1 MMATLRTFYL
11 QLLKNGPSSFCGYVA
26 FMGLW
31 PLSCLYGVIVRVRLY
46 AYSTGLKTIYRAKV
60 PVVSVGNLTV
70 GGTGKTPMADF
81 LAKWMLRH
89 GIKAAIVSR
98 GYGGEY
104 TDPVMRVMLEGEQAT
119 KPANCGDEPFL
130 LARKNPS
137 VPVFVARRR
146 ALGVEAAEEAG
157 AELIIL
163 DDGFQHRAV
172 HRDLDIVLLDSE
184 RPFGNGHMLPV
195 GQLREP
201 SSSLKRS
208 HLLIM
213 TRTLPDRKSPL
224 ITDKPTLLSHHKIS
238 QSLSTLS
245 GALLPMTDLVG
256 KSCVAFAGIARPEDF
271 FAALKENHLTL
282 KEEIPLADHQV
293 YDEALLSRLS
303 KSCQGADVLIT
314 TEKDAVKLAKTN
326 LPIPCYQVGVEMTFS
341 KMDVLDERL
350 LKLIPKPIPVGDI
363 H

>member
-1 MMATLRTFYL
+1 MASLRKFYL
-11 QLLKNGPSSFCGYVA
+11 QLLKNGPASLCGYVT
-26 FMGLW
+26 FLGLR
-31 PLSCLYGVIVRVRLY
+31 PLSCLYGVIVRLRLY
-46 AYSTGLKTIYRAKV
+46 AYSVGFKKIYRAKV
-60 PVVSVGNLTV
+60 PVLSVGNLTV
-70 GGTGKTPMADF
+70 GGTGKTPMTDF
-81 LAKWMLRH
+81 LAKWMQKH
-89 GIKAAIVSR
+89 DVKASIVSR

-104 TDPVMRVMLEGEQAT
+104 TDPVLRVVLEGVKAT
-119 KPANCGDEPFL
+119 KPASCGDEPFL

-146 ALGVEAAEEAG
+146 TLGVKAAEEAG

-163 DDGFQHRAV
+163 DDGFQHHAV
-172 HRDLDIVLLDSE
+172 HRDLDIVLLDCE

-208 HLLIM
+208 HLLVM
-213 TRTLPDRKSPL
+213 TRTLPDRKATP
-224 ITDKPTLLSHHKIS
+224 ITDKPTLFSHHKIS
-238 QSLSTLS
+238 QSLSSLS
-245 GALLPMTDLVG
+245 GHLLPLTELVG
-256 KSCVAFAGIARPEDF
+256 KSCVAFAGIARPKDF

-293 YDEALLSRLS
+293 YDETLITRLS

-314 TEKDAVKLAKTN
+314 TEKDAVKLTEGN
-326 LPIPCYQVGVEMTFS
+326 MPIPCYQVGVEMTFS
-341 KMDVLDERL
+341 KLDVLDEML
-350 LKLIPKPIPVGDI
+350 LKLILKSLPVGDV

>member
-1 MMATLRTFYL
+1 MTSLRTFYL
-11 QLLKNGPSSFCGYVA
+11 QLLKNGPTSFCGYVA
-26 FMGLW
+26 FLGLW
-31 PLSCLYGVIVRVRLY
+31 PLSCLYGAIVRLRLC
-46 AYSTGLKTIYRAKV
+46 AYSAGFKKIYRAKI
-60 PVVSVGNLTV
+60 PVISVGNLTV
-70 GGTGKTPMADF
+70 GGTGKTPMTDF
-81 LAKWMLRH
+81 LAKWMQRH
-89 GIKAAIVSR
+89 DIKASIVSR

-104 TDPVMRVMLEGEQAT
+104 TDPVMRVVLEGAQAT

-146 ALGVEAAEEAG
+146 ALGVKAAEEAG

-184 RPFGNGHMLPV
+184 RPFGNGHMLPA

-201 SSSLKRS
+201 SSSLHRS
-208 HLLIM
+208 HLLVM
-213 TRTLPDRKSPL
+213 TRSLPDVESPPL
-224 ITDKPTLLSHHKIS
+224 SDKPTLFSQHKIS
-238 QSLSTLS
+238 QSLSNLS
-245 GALLPMTDLVG
+245 GDVLHMADLIG

-293 YDEALLSRLS
+293 YDETLITRLS

-314 TEKDAVKLAKTN
+314 TEKDAVKLAEGN

-341 KMDVLDERL
+341 KLDVLDEML
-350 LKLIPKPIPVGDI
+350 LKLILKSIPVGDV

>member
-1 MMATLRTFYL
+1 MASLRTFYL
-11 QLLKNGPSSFCGYVA
+11 QLLKNGPTSVCGYVA
-26 FMGLW
+26 FLGLW
-31 PLSCLYGVIVRVRLY
+31 PLSCLYGTIVRLRQCS
-46 AYSTGLKTIYRAKV
+46 YSAGFKKIYRAKV
-60 PVVSVGNLTV
+60 PVISVGNLTV
-70 GGTGKTPMADF
+70 GGTGKTPMTDF
-81 LAKWMLRH
+81 LAKWMQKH
-89 GIKAAIVSR
+89 DVKVSIVSR
-98 GYGGEY
+98 GYGGDY
-104 TDPVMRVMLEGEQAT
+104 TDPVLRVVLEGAKAT
-119 KPANCGDEPFL
+119 KPASCGDEPFL

-137 VPVFVARRR
+137 APVFVARRR
-146 ALGVEAAEEAG
+146 ALGVKAAEEAG

-172 HRDLDIVLLDSE
+172 HRDLDIVLLDCE

-208 HLLIM
+208 HLLVM
-213 TRTLPDRKSPL
+213 TRTSLDRESTP
-224 ITDKPTLLSHHKIS
+224 TFDKPTLLSHHKIS
-238 QSLSTLS
+238 QRLSSLSGDVLY
-245 GALLPMTDLVG
+245 MTELVG

-293 YDEALLSRLS
+293 YDETLITRLS

-314 TEKDAVKLAKTN
+314 TEKDAVKLAKIN

-341 KMDVLDERL
+341 KLDVLDEML
-350 LKLIPKPIPVGDI
+350 LKLILKSIPVGDV

>member
-1 MMATLRTFYL
+1 MASLRTFYL
-11 QLLKNGPSSFCGYVA
+11 QLLKNGPTSFCGYVA
-26 FMGLW
+26 FLGLW
-31 PLSCLYGVIVRVRLY
+31 PLSCLYGAIVRIRLC
-46 AYSTGLKTIYRAKV
+46 AYSIGFKKIYRAKV
-60 PVVSVGNLTV
+60 PVISVGNLTV
-70 GGTGKTPMADF
+70 GGTGKTPMTDF
-81 LAKWMLRH
+81 LAKWMQRH
-89 GIKAAIVSR
+89 DIKVSIVSR

-104 TDPVMRVMLEGEQAT
+104 TDPVMRVVLEGAQAT
-119 KPANCGDEPFL
+119 KPASCGDEPFL
-130 LARKNPS
+130 LARKNAS
-137 VPVFVARRR
+137 IPVFVARRR
-146 ALGVEAAEEAG
+146 ALGVKAAEEAG

-201 SSSLKRS
+201 CSSLKRS
-208 HLLIM
+208 HLLVV
-213 TRTLPDRKSPL
+213 TRSLPDVESTP
-224 ITDKPTLLSHHKIS
+224 TSDKPTLFSQHKIS
-238 QSLSTLS
+238 QSLSSLS
-245 GALLPMTDLVG
+245 GDVLHMADLIG

-293 YDEALLSRLS
+293 YDDTLITRLS

-314 TEKDAVKLAKTN
+314 TEKDAVKLAEGN
-326 LPIPCYQVGVEMTFS
+326 LPIPCYQVGVEMTFF
-341 KMDVLDERL
+341 KMDVLDEML
-350 LKLIPKPIPVGDI
+350 LKLIPKSIPVGDV

>member
-1 MMATLRTFYL
+1 MISLRTFYL
-11 QLLKNGPSSFCGYVA
+11 QLLKNGPTNFCGYVA
-26 FMGLW
+26 FLGLW
-31 PLSCLYGVIVRVRLY
+31 PLSCLYGAIVRVRLC
-46 AYSTGLKTIYRAKV
+46 AYSIGFKKTYRAKV
-60 PVVSVGNLTV
+60 PVISVGNLTV
-70 GGTGKTPMADF
+70 GGTGKTPMTDF
-81 LAKWMLRH
+81 LAKWMQKH
-89 GIKAAIVSR
+89 DIKASIVSR

-104 TDPVMRVMLEGEQAT
+104 TDPVMRVVLEGAQAT
-119 KPANCGDEPFL
+119 KPATCGDEPFL

-137 VPVFVARRR
+137 IPVFVARRR
-146 ALGVEAAEEAG
+146 ALGVKAAEEAG

-172 HRDLDIVLLDSE
+172 HRDLDIVLLNSE
-184 RPFGNGHMLPV
+184 RPFGNGHMLPA

-201 SSSLKRS
+201 SSSLHRS
-208 HLLIM
+208 HLLVM
-213 TRTLPDRKSPL
+213 TRSLPDVESTP
-224 ITDKPTLLSHHKIS
+224 ISYKPTLFSQHKIS
-238 QSLSTLS
+238 QSLSSLS
-245 GALLPMTDLVG
+245 GDVLHMTELVG

-293 YDEALLSRLS
+293 YDEALFSRLS

-314 TEKDAVKLAKTN
+314 TEKDAVKLAKIN

-341 KMDVLDERL
+341 KLDVLDEML
-350 LKLIPKPIPVGDI
+350 LKLILKSIPVGDV